1 MERIQLMLMAVGRDF
16 WTGVNYKYKGIET
29 RKILRSS
36 RRSILMV
43 VMNKEQKTAQ
53 VKVSTA
59 QII

>member
-1 MERIQLMLMAVGRDF
+1 MLMAVGKDF

-29 RKILRSS
+29 RKIWRSS
-36 RRSILMV
+36 RSILMV

-53 VKVSTA
+53 VKVSMT